1 MNKLTPKQAAIADMK
16 AAGLDVSVLELR
28 KTVVIT
34 EIEEYVHVLEN
45 ERIVVGR
52 RVKQTIIS

>member
-45 ERIVVGR
+45 GRIVVGR